1 MCAII
6 SDLGPPKW
14 HLARRH
20 FVAALALLGFAN
32 IYAMRANLSV
42 AIVEMTSG
50 TNKDV
55 NGTSIHVDGEFREW
69 STVTQGVVL
78 GSFFYGY
85 ILTQIPGGFL
95 AHHYGGK
102 NVFLIGVF
110 GTAVFTL
117 LTPPLA
123 KIGYGVLVLARF
135 AEGVFE
141 GVTYPAM
148 HVMWSHWAPILE
160 KTKLATF
167 AFSGSYFGTVISI
180 PLSAIIGQ
188 TLGWPFIFY
197 FFGLLGLLWCLI
209 WARRVSDFPATDPH
223 ISTDELTL
231 LQRDAV
237 GHTHY
242 VSFSQYSLTS
252 PHVFL
257 GNPFELRPILA
268 HCTRCEILQIVPW
281 VEMITSKAVW
291 AVMVAHF
298 CENWGFYT
306 MLTHLPRMLKDLANY
321 ELQKAGFVA
330 GLPYLVMGCTLVWG
344 GQLADYL
351 RKERNIDTLTVR
363 RRFCVAGFAGQA
375 LFLALASVTSSPPF
389 LVAYLT
395 ISIGLGGICWAGF
408 SVNHLDLA
416 PQFAGHLMGMSNTL
430 ATLPGMICP
439 LLVGYIVTSG
449 TVAEWNIIFYMTVI
463 IYAMGGAIFWKFASG
478 ELQPWAGE
486 QTPFIGELH

>member
-1 MCAII
+1 M
-6 SDLGPPKW
+6 SLSRSQSYGTTVDETDLGPPKW
-14 HLARRH
+14 RLARRH

-42 AIVEMTSG
+42 AIVEMTTG
-50 TNKDV
+50 TNKQI
-55 NGTSIHVDGEFREW
+55 NGTNVHIEGEFREW

-95 AHHYGGK
+95 AHNYGGK
-102 NVFLIGVF
+102 NVFLCGIF

-123 KIGYGVLVLARF
+123 KIGYGVLVFARF
-135 AEGVFE
+135 AEGLFE

-148 HVMWSHWAPILE
+148 HVMWSHWAPVLE

-167 AFSGSYFGTVISI
+167 AFSGSYFGTVISM
-180 PLSAIIGQ
+180 PLSAVIGQ

-197 FFGLLGLLWCLI
+197 FFGLVGLLWCLI

-223 ISTDELTL
+223 ITTEELTL

-237 GHTHY
+237 SHTHY
-242 VSFSQYSLTS
+242 
-252 PHVFL
+252 
-257 GNPFELRPILA
+257 
-268 HCTRCEILQIVPW
+268 IVPW
-281 VEMITSKAVW
+281 MEMIKSKPVW

-298 CENWGFYT
+298 CQNWGFYT
-306 MLTHLPRMLKDLANY
+306 MLTNLPRILKELVNY
-321 ELQKAGFVA
+321 ELQKAGFVS
-330 GLPYLVMGCTLVWG
+330 GLPYLMMGCTLVWG

-389 LVAYLT
+389 LVAYLS

-416 PQFAGHLMGMSNTL
+416 PQFAGHLMGISNTL
-430 ATLPGMICP
+430 ATLPGMLCP
-439 LLVGYIVTSG
+439 LIVGYIVSSG
-449 TVAEWNIIFYMTVI
+449 TVAEWNVIFYSTAV
-463 IYAMGGAIFWKFASG
+463 IYAIGGAIFWKFASG

-486 QTPFIGELH
+486 QTTFIGELH